1 MTTTKNEELSRR
13 ICEAT
18 VEVEKARDV
27 KRYWARNGMRVA
39 RAISSSLDDINDGVE
54 CATDKDRIEE
64 LRSDLTMCIE
74 KLFEWQE
81 TMVKRQAAL
90 EDLRR
95 AQSGEPSDE

>member
-1 MTTTKNEELSRR
+1 MTTTKNEELEKR

-27 KRYWARNGMRVA
+27 KRYWAGNGMRVA
-39 RAISSSLDDINDGVE
+39 RAISSSLDDINDGIE

>member
-1 MTTTKNEELSRR
+1 MTTTKQEELSHR
-13 ICEAT
+13 ICKAT
-18 VEVEKARDV
+18 VEVEKARDA
-27 KRYWARNGMRVA
+27 KRYFARNGMRLA
-39 RAISSSLDDINDGVE
+39 RAISSSLDDINDGIE

-95 AQSGEPSDE
+95 AQSAEPSDE